1 LVDPLALANITP
13 AAFEKPSAERLRLPQ
28 LCRRPRVL
36 LLYGSL
42 RARSYSRFL
51 TLEAAR
57 LLEAFGAK
65 SNRAVSLLCRSSR
78 RAAPASTRPA
88 PDGGID
94 EVYLFDARS
103 VRLPMSRYS
112 ERKEKGDA
120 EKLSAQAG
128 LQAV

>member
-1 LVDPLALANITP
+1 LVDPLALANIAP
-13 AAFEKPSAERLRLPQ
+13 AAFEKPSAERVQPPQ
-28 LCRRPRVL
+28 LGRRPCVL

-51 TLEAAR
+51 TFEAAR
-57 LLEAFGAK
+57 LLEALGAK
-65 SNRAVSLLCRSSR
+65 SNRAVCLLCRSSR
-78 RAAPASTRPA
+78 RAAAASTRPA
-88 PDGGID
+88 PDEGID

-103 VRLPMSRYS
+103 VSRYS
-112 ERKEKGDA
+112 ERKRKEDA